1 MARLRVMSTLSYTL
15 FRQSAIDKRT
25 ILMAFSRMLEK
36 LWVLEREY
44 REGTNHVGV
53 RVERNP
59 DFEKVSDL
67 FSRAGKT
74 LTLLVPECD

>member
-1 MARLRVMSTLSYTL
+1 MSTLSYTL

-44 REGTNHVGV
+44 REGTNFTNFSIYI
-53 RVERNP
+53 RFIR
-59 DFEKVSDL
+59 L
-67 FSRAGKT
+67 FAQH
-74 LTLLVPECD
+74 LHLA